1 MRKLLTT
8 LAIMALIATPAF
20 ADSDIATMG
29 ITGGYSMKD
38 NTALFGFNAGYSYY
52 ASINESVG
60 IGGGVHGDFAFGLNH
75 RNDFTFASGFIGGLG
90 LEFRIS
96 DSASINLLAGPA
108 IAVDMGIVEPS
119 VGIGLGADASFS
131 YFFGTERTVGMTA
144 GVTLYP
150 QFLVFD
156 DSRDDYFSLDAY
168 GYIAMSFRFPA
179 SLAALPAMLYFFD

>member
-8 LAIMALIATPAF
+8 LAIMTLIATPAF

-60 IGGGVHGDFAFGLNH
+60 IGGGVHGDFAFGLN
-75 RNDFTFASGFIGGLG
+75 
-90 LEFRIS
+90 
-96 DSASINLLAGPA
+96 SASINLLAGPA

-119 VGIGLGADASFS
+119 VGMGIGADASFS
-131 YFFGTERTVGMTA
+131 YFFGTEKTVGVTA

>member
-1 MRKLLTT
+1 
-8 LAIMALIATPAF
+8 
-20 ADSDIATMG
+20 
-29 ITGGYSMKD
+29 MKD

-90 LEFRIS
+90 LEFRIK
-96 DSASINLLAGPA
+96 DAASINLLAGPA

-119 VGIGLGADASFS
+119 VGMGIGADASFS
-131 YFFGTERTVGMTA
+131 YFFGTERTVGVTA

>member
-1 MRKLLTT
+1 MT
-8 LAIMALIATPAF
+8 LIATPAF

-90 LEFRIS
+90 LEFRLTEELSLNI
-96 DSASINLLAGPA
+96 LAGP
-108 IAVDMGIVEPS
+108 GIVAESGINEPS
-119 VGIGLGADASFS
+119 VGIGAGIDASVS
-131 YFFGTERTVGMTA
+131 YFFGDSKTIGITA
-144 GVTLYP
+144 GISLYP
-150 QFLVFD
+150 QFLIFD
-156 DSRDDYFSLDAY
+156 DAGHTPFRIAAY
-168 GYIAMSFRFPA
+168 GYAGMSFRFPA
-179 SLAALPAMLYFFD
+179 SIIAMPAMLYLFD

>member
-1 MRKLLTT
+1 M
-8 LAIMALIATPAF
+8 
-20 ADSDIATMG
+20 
-29 ITGGYSMKD
+29 
-38 NTALFGFNAGYSYY
+38 
-52 ASINESVG
+52 
-60 IGGGVHGDFAFGLNH
+60 
-75 RNDFTFASGFIGGLG
+75 G

-119 VGIGLGADASFS
+119 VGMGIGADASFS
-131 YFFGTERTVGMTA
+131 YFFGTEKTVGVTA

-179 SLAALPAMLYFFD
+179 SLAALPAMLYVFD